1 MSLSSLSVEVGVTPL
16 VFGLDHE
23 GREGMSQD
31 MVESLACQDGS
42 GGERIGSRW
51 KVDSSDVIDE

>member
-23 GREGMSQD
+23 GREGMSWETNR
-31 MVESLACQDGS
+31 VGKYWS
-42 GGERIGSRW
+42 
-51 KVDSSDVIDE
+51 